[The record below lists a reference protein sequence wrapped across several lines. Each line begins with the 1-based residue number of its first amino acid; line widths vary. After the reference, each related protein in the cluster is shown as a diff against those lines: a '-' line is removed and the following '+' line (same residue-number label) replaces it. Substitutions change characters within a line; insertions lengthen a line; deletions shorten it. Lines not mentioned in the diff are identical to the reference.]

1 MWWRVTK
8 TTVRHQNCSP
18 TSPLT
23 NKRAKCWV
31 KGGEPASKRHFIE
44 SELLGLYW
52 IFAGRRFEPKG
63 TECVLKQCCF
73 PHDLAALEEE
83 EGTVTSPMCTMSCL

>member
-1 MWWRVTK
+1 MSIL
-8 TTVRHQNCSP
+8 SP
-18 TSPLT
+18 DGSG
-23 NKRAKCWV
+23 KAKPFTAGLSLV
-31 KGGEPASKRHFIE
+31 PASKQDFFE
-44 SELLGLYW
+44 SELLGLDW

-83 EGTVTSPMCTMSCL
+83 EGTVTSPLCKMSCL